1 MQNIARERS
10 SRDPQPPP
18 HIYIY
23 VHLRAR
29 ISNRHFLV
37 RLENAATDRKQTPE
51 ANSNRHFWEG
61 GRLEVVSGG
70 LYRCTYNARH
80 YMMYW

>member
-1 MQNIARERS
+1 MEHAEHRSRAIFARS
-10 SRDPQPPP
+10 ATASP
-18 HIYIY
+18 HL
-23 VHLRAR
+23 HLRAR

-61 GRLEVVSGG
+61 AGSKSYQAAFIGVHIMRGII
-70 LYRCTYNARH
+70 
-80 YMMYW
+80 

>member
-1 MQNIARERS
+1 MEHAEHRSRAVFARPAIAS
-10 SRDPQPPP
+10 P
-18 HIYIY
+18 HLR
-23 VHLRAR
+23 LRAR
-29 ISNRHFLV
+29 ISNRQFLV
-37 RLENAATDRKQTPE
+37 RLENAATPREQTPE